1 MPIVRRFLSLTL
13 VLLMLFMLASLA
25 LAQDN
30 TVKVELT
37 EFNIDMP
44 ASLPAGTTVFE
55 VTNAGTTEHNFEI
68 EGQGLAEVF
77 ETNLQPGET
86 RTLQVD
92 LQAGAYEVYC
102 PVGNHREEGM
112 SVELTVTASEAEEMT
127 TEATTE
133 TMTDTT
139 QITETATTET
149 MAETTEMTATSTAE
163 TTAGGPTAALTE
175 TTAITTTV
183 SETMT
188 LPETGGVAL
197 PWVEIFVL
205 GIGALLFLGGVSL
218 ALIHRAR

>member
-1 MPIVRRFLSLTL
+1 MPIIRRFLSLTL

-25 LAQDN
+25 QAQDN
-30 TVKVELT
+30 TVEVELT

-44 ASLPAGTTVFE
+44 ASLPGGTTVFE

-68 EGQGLAEVF
+68 EGQGLVEVF

-92 LQAGAYEVYC
+92 LLSGTYEVYC

-112 SVELTVTASEAEEMT
+112 SVELTVTEPETEET
-127 TEATTE
+127 TTE
-133 TMTDTT
+133 T
-139 QITETATTET
+139 TTET
-149 MAETTEMTATSTAE
+149 VTETTEMTATSTAE

-197 PWVEIFVL
+197 PGIEIFVL

>member
-1 MPIVRRFLSLTL
+1 MRIIRRFLGLTL

-25 LAQDN
+25 WAQDN
-30 TVKVELT
+30 TVQVELT
-37 EFNIDMP
+37 EFTIDMP
-44 ASLPAGTTVFE
+44 ASLPAGTTIFE
-55 VTNAGTTEHNFEI
+55 VTNAGTMEHNFEI
-68 EGQGLAEVF
+68 VGQGLEEVF

-92 LQAGAYEVYC
+92 LQPGTYEVYC
-102 PVGNHREEGM
+102 PVSNHREEGM
-112 SVELTVTASEAEEMT
+112 LVELTVTEPEAEET
-127 TEATTE
+127 TTTE
-133 TMTDTT
+133 TVTETT
-139 QITETATTET
+139 QITATATTEIMT
-149 MAETTEMTATSTAE
+149 ETTEVTATAIAETTTSA
-163 TTAGGPTAALTE
+163 PTAALTE

-197 PWVEIFVL
+197 PGVEIFVL